1 MVRIL
6 FSGLIGGFTGV
17 RLKILRHL
25 SMLVFL
31 LEFAIAGLWLQLSPM
46 CNGQEIFKEAFSWTG
61 IREFLQLWDCL
72 LGFTLTDQ
80 EDRHTWRL
88 DSSGC

>member
-46 CNGQEIFKEAFSWTG
+46 CNGQEIFKEAFPGLVLENSCSYGIVSWD
-61 IREFLQLWDCL
+61 LP
-72 LGFTLTDQ
+72 
-80 EDRHTWRL
+80 
-88 DSSGC
+88 